1 MSKTVL
7 VPAIPNREITAAARQ
22 ALKGRWGIAV
32 GVSFLMFLIT
42 ITVALISNLNPLLA
56 GLGIINV
63 TLSVGMVRFFLL
75 LVRGESV
82 AVEQLFFGFKKIG
95 TVVAAYMLMMLYIFL
110 WSLLLIIPG
119 IIATYNYFAVYYV
132 LADDPAMSASDALK
146 RSKALMYGHRF
157 QAFKLSL
164 RFVGW
169 LLLCVLTLGIGF
181 IWLFPY
187 MSAAYAQFY
196 NSILP
201 EKTSGETVEQEDVEE
216 VVPVYSGM
224 SVPATI
230 GVIILFVA
238 IVTIFQIPGY
248 YAKRNK
254 NTSIRLITNNII
266 TLRSHGQLLIEHLK
280 KMPDG
285 NAFGKTIT
293 SEDLGL
299 EAGALE
305 NHFPAYR
312 YVKPAWDEAEKLK
325 RTPLLISYPVN
336 PGMNLRFQVFVAN
349 AARGAQLVSF
359 SDLNPK
365 AVAIA
370 LKESYDFPDEM
381 IDDFLNVD

>member
-63 TLSVGMVRFFLL
+63 TLSVGLIRFFLL

-110 WSLLLIIPG
+110 WFLLLIIPG
-119 IIATYNYFAVYYV
+119 IIATYNYFVVYYV

-157 QAFKLSL
+157 QVLMLSF
-164 RFVGW
+164 RFIGW
-169 LLLCVLTLGIGF
+169 FLLCVLTLGIGF

-187 MSAAYAQFY
+187 MNAAFAVFY

-201 EKTSGETVEQEDVEE
+201 GKTLSEAADQEEAA
-216 VVPVYSGM
+216 PVYGGM

>member
-56 GLGIINV
+56 GLGIINE

-164 RFVGW
+164 RFIGW
-169 LLLCVLTLGIGF
+169 FLLCVLTLGIGL
-181 IWLFPY
+181 IWLIPY
-187 MSAAYAQFY
+187 MNAAFAVFY

-201 EKTSGETVEQEDVEE
+201 GKTLSEAADQEEAA
-216 VVPVYSGM
+216 PVYGGM